1 MARYAMIMDVSRCN
15 GCYNCF
21 LACRDEFAGNDY
33 LPWSVAQPKSGQRWI
48 RVREAE
54 RGTYPRVKVSY
65 IPRPCMHCE
74 EAGCM
79 QSEAQGSVFRRPDGI
94 VIIDPAKS
102 AGLKP
107 LVDSCPY
114 GVIYWNEE
122 KKLPQKC
129 TFCAHLLDVGWKE
142 PRCVEACPTGALIF
156 GDLED
161 PESGISKMWT
171 SSELE
176 ELHPEFGAR
185 PLVRYVGLP
194 KRFIAGEVVLGDR
207 MEECA
212 QGIKVTLISGSQELS
227 VETDNF
233 GDFEFDGLERDKKY
247 TIVIEREGYARRELE
262 VSTRA
267 DLNLGEILL
276 KPLG

>member
-1 MARYAMIMDVSRCN
+1 MARYAMVIDVSRCN

-33 LPWSVAQPKSGQRWI
+33 LPWSVAQPESGHRWI
-48 RVREAE
+48 DVREVE
-54 RGTYPRVKVSY
+54 RGIYPKVKVSY

-74 EAGCM
+74 EAGCIGP
-79 QSEAQGSVFRRPDGI
+79 EAQGAVFRRPDGI

-102 AGLKP
+102 KGLKT
-107 LVDSCPY
+107 LSDSCPY
-114 GVIYWNEE
+114 GAIYWNEE
-122 KKLPQKC
+122 KNLPQKC
-129 TFCAHLLDVGWKE
+129 TFCAHLLDLGWKE

-161 PESGISKMWT
+161 PESGISQRWP
-171 SSELE
+171 SGELE
-176 ELHPEFGAR
+176 DLHPEFGAR

-194 KRFIAGEVVLGDR
+194 KTFIAGEVVLGDR

-212 QGIKVTLISGSQELS
+212 QGIKVTVISGSQELS
-227 VETDNF
+227 IETDNF
-233 GDFEFDGLERDKKY
+233 GDFEFEGLEGDKEY
-247 TIVIEREGYARRELE
+247 RLVIEQEGYARRELQ

-267 DLNLGEILL
+267 DLNLGEIPL